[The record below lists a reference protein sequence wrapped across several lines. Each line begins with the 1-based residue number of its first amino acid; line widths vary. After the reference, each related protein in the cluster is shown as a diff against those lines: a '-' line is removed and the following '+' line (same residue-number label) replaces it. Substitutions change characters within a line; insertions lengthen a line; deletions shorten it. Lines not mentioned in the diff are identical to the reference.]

1 MKDSNRKF
9 EGFAHTLIAES
20 LQKWSS
26 CSKFVEDKLIQRL
39 KVPIDE
45 LDSKIAEVIFSN
57 DPNAGKDPIT
67 SHECGKSKK
76 SGASPLGEV
85 EVREN

>member
-26 CSKFVEDKLIQRL
+26 SSKFVADKLTQRL

-45 LDSKIAEVIFSN
+45 LDTKVAEVIFAE
-57 DPNAGKDPIT
+57 DPNSVKDPIEG
-67 SHECGKSKK
+67 HQCGKAKSKT
-76 SGASPLGEV
+76 
-85 EVREN
+85 